1 MSGKNP
7 KPKVTKPKPAHV
19 ERAVYSSEDARAA
32 YAYNGKAAALD
43 IWRKTKLSSAALQK
57 EESLRPAMHARICD
71 MIVDLLK
78 NRFTADFVEKAF
90 CTHTGIQGTLFD
102 KLSADHSTDPNWQPA
117 KWDVHPLVR
126 PYILVAQAIYDNTS
140 SSSFP
145 KKMSTALLAKLAKDI
160 RAITAFVDGIFPTPP
175 ISGIATE
182 EAFPALPAAAPLA
195 SGGGGESVPAEADP
209 ITFTSCCII
218 CSGQLSPDFSCHA
231 CMAVCLNNAMMTA
244 QQVMQVNYDH
254 MCRVAIIQFL
264 TGSPFPSY
272 F

>member
-7 KPKVTKPKPAHV
+7 KPKASKPKPVHV
-19 ERAVYSSEDARAA
+19 ERAVYSPEDARAA
-32 YAYNGKAAALD
+32 YAFNGKAAALD
-43 IWRKTKLSSAALQK
+43 KLRKEKTPSADLQK

-78 NRFTADFVEKAF
+78 NRFTADFVEAAF
-90 CTHTGIQGTLFD
+90 CSHAGIQGNLFD

-117 KWDVHPLVR
+117 KWDVNPSMR
-126 PYILVAQAIYDNTS
+126 SYILVAQAIYDDTS
-140 SSSFP
+140 PLSFP

-218 CSGQLSPDFSCHA
+218 CSGQLSPDFSCQA